1 MSKFKFEL
9 SIIFLAED
17 SCSFDSVQVNSQ
29 LNGEDVNPYLLLVPP
44 IQNTSVAV
52 PGDVVFSSLSDWF
65 GISGSK
71 ITFTSLTP
79 SRNTSA
85 RLSSSPSFFSNVSA
99 LSEISYPL
107 PDPFSLLPGTLP
119 FLSPPKSLPGNS
131 SLYPANTPINSGSTS
146 DGQQKVGLIIG
157 LVVGL
162 SLFIAVTALAV
173 LYFKPCLFSK
183 SKCGKVGYEAGVYV
197 FKCIMLFI
205 ETK

>member
-1 MSKFKFEL
+1 M
-9 SIIFLAED
+9 
-17 SCSFDSVQVNSQ
+17 
-29 LNGEDVNPYLLLVPP
+29 PP
-44 IQNTSVAV
+44 IQNASEAL

-71 ITFTSLTP
+71 ITFTALTP
-79 SRNTSA
+79 LRNTST
-85 RLSSSPSFFSNVSA
+85 RLSLSPAFFSNVSA

-107 PDPFSLLPGTLP
+107 PDPFSLIPDNLP

-162 SLFIAVTALAV
+162 SLFVAVTTLSI
-173 LYFKPCLFSK
+173 LYFKSCVFFK
-183 SKCGKVGYEAGVYV
+183 SPSGKVG
-197 FKCIMLFI
+197 FI
-205 ETK
+205 RLMHLKLLTELWMFNYNLTSLSYAS